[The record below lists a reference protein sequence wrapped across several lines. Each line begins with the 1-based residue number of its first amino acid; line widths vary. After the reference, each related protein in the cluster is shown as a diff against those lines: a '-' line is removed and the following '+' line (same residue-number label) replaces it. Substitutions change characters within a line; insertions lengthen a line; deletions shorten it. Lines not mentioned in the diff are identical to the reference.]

1 MRPLN
6 GAIKSLVLL
15 AGLAIAGYAAA
26 FELPDWQSGTA
37 GDHPLFGVVIDANG
51 EETSP
56 GEMIAEMSS
65 ANYVLLGEIHDNADH
80 HAVQAEVIGALVAVG
95 KRPAIV
101 LEMVPRSM
109 QPKIDAFLETVSPQA
124 AEFGMA
130 VEWERRGWPAWRT
143 YQPIME
149 IALRHDLPVIG
160 GNLDRAQVRS
170 VAKNGLDVLSRE
182 QQRDYAMTRQ
192 ISDAG
197 RSALEDALFD
207 GHCGLMPRQH
217 LAPMA
222 LAQKAR
228 DGSMAAAM
236 VSARAD
242 GHSAVVLVAGGG
254 HARRDFGVPTALDSL
269 DLDARIVSLSLVEAS
284 DTKTDARDYVAEGE
298 AVFDFML
305 VTPRAERDDPCEGL
319 AERMGIKRQ

>member
-6 GAIKSLVLL
+6 GTIRSLVLL
-15 AGLAIAGYAAA
+15 AGFAIAGYAAA
-26 FELPDWQSGTA
+26 FELPNWQSGTA
-37 GDHPLFGVVIDANG
+37 GDHPLVGIVVDANG
-51 EETSP
+51 EETSS

-65 ANYVLLGEIHDNADH
+65 ADYVLLGEIHDNADH
-80 HAVQAEVIGALVAVG
+80 HTIQAEVIGALVAVG

-101 LEMVPRSM
+101 LEMVPRSI
-109 QPKIDAFLETVSPQA
+109 QPKIDAFLNAAAPQA
-124 AEFGMA
+124 AAFGMA
-130 VEWERRGWPAWRT
+130 VEWERRGWPAWQT

-149 IALRHDLPVIG
+149 IALAHGLPVIG

-170 VAKNGLDVLSRE
+170 VAKDGLDVLSLE

-197 RSALEDALFD
+197 RFALEDALFD

-242 GHSAVVLVAGGG
+242 GHSPVVLVAGGG

-269 DLDARIVSLSLVEAS
+269 DPDARIVSLSLVEAS
-284 DTKTDARDYVAEGE
+284 DTETDARNYVDEGE
-298 AVFDFML
+298 AVFDYML